1 MWQEQ
6 EHMDQGAHAGEDH
19 TQGASPDAHTWAEE
33 EADGGDLDSGPF
45 HEPVVD
51 KANMEEGRL
60 G

>member
-1 MWQEQ
+1 ME
-6 EHMDQGAHAGEDH
+6 QGAHAEEDH
-19 TQGASPDAHTWAEE
+19 TQGASPDAHTWAEG

-51 KANMEEGRL
+51 KANREEGRL